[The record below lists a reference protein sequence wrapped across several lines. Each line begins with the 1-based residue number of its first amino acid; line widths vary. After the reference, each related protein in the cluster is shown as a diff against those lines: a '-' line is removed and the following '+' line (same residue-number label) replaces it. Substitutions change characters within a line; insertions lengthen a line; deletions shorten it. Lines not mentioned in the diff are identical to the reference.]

1 MIAALVVVSLAFL
14 VIGAAGIFAWVMDWR
29 EARAC
34 SAARAEQLV
43 AWAEVEAAVLGA
55 ESRLAHLRD
64 ADGYL
69 DLSAMSPSDE
79 AAFYDWDELPGMWEY
94 ADFGGGLTDAMEAAR
109 G

>member
-1 MIAALVVVSLAFL
+1 MIAALAVVSLAFL
-14 VIGAAGIFAWVMDWR
+14 VIGAAGIFAWIMDWR

-55 ESRLAHLRD
+55 ESRFAHLRD
-64 ADGYL
+64 ADGCL
-69 DLSAMSPSDE
+69 DVSRLSPADE
-79 AAFYDWDELPGMWEY
+79 TAFYFDSDGWHV
-94 ADFGGGLTDAMEAAR
+94 ADGVEAAR